1 MGTGKA
7 SSLSKYSRSQQ
18 EDAPPP
24 RKANGGSVVA
34 GVDAVGR
41 RPDVD
46 ARRPPPRLR
55 LAGVSRTVRAS
66 HLVMAGAGGIGSGSI
81 WDGGTSDG
89 RRAGLSMA
97 DWAAGRPRSAA
108 VAASSHH
115 AGRRRC
121 AAPDSM
127 PRRPRERGELL
138 AVKFVPSLSGF
149 FL

>member
-1 MGTGKA
+1 MLLLGTGKA

-108 VAASSHH
+108 VAAS
-115 AGRRRC
+115 
-121 AAPDSM
+121 
-127 PRRPRERGELL
+127 
-138 AVKFVPSLSGF
+138 
-149 FL
+149 